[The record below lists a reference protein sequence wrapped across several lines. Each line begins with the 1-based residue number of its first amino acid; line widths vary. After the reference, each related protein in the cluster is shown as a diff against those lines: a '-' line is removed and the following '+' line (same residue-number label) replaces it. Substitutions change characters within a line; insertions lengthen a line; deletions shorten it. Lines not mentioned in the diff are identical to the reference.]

1 MTVSDG
7 WRHDYRL
14 DRYLEHLSLDELE
27 QRVRDIFTNVSVLSE
42 DGKLSLPPVE
52 KGTGYWM
59 QLFTH
64 VLEEFALRGHWVRP
78 GFLKGTPMPIPTWP
92 EMPRA
97 ARAVSGRLF
106 EPGKFLFKF
115 GKREHLRSTLENGTI
130 RLAPASSYSDPSLNY
145 AIRDD
150 ELHFTVRMP
159 TSKPSARLCWRL
171 IGESGR

>member
-7 WRHDYRL
+7 WRQDYRL

-78 GFLKGTPMPIPTWP
+78 GFKRVLQCRYQHGRKCLVLLGPFRVDFSSPANSCLNLGNRSISEAHWKM
-92 EMPRA
+92 ERFVLLPR
-97 ARAVSGRLF
+97 RLI
-106 EPGKFLFKF
+106 L
-115 GKREHLRSTLENGTI
+115 I
-130 RLAPASSYSDPSLNY
+130 RL
-145 AIRDD
+145 
-150 ELHFTVRMP
+150 
-159 TSKPSARLCWRL
+159 
-171 IGESGR
+171 